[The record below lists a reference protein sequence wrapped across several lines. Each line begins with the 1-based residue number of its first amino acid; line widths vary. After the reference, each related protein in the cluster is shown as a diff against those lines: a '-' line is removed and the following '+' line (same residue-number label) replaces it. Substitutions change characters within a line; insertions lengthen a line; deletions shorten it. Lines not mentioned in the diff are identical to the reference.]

1 MHGARGRSP
10 DLHAGAFPPR
20 NPPLSSDLM
29 HPCAP
34 GNPSC
39 HAGAFPPR
47 TPPFIRA
54 GAALRPACA
63 HCQSVVQHEHDAPI
77 RASRRFAEPCT
88 PSSEHRTPF
97 QQHRAAQPKC
107 APSRSSSSKESEL
120 RSTDAEPM
128 RPPTCAAFSKRS
140 VKRACAKA
148 RRSTGCTR
156 RWSVARRIFA
166 NVLEELSLRRREA
179 ARPSPRTNYVWSAC
193 THERFS
199 GAVRPEPLRSP
210 PAARDILENRPNRKT
225 RSAREGRLLRLS
237 DPLFRDRVV
246 RAVIYV
252 LMVDGH
258 RTVQTPERASPGE
271 CGSAETF

>member
-1 MHGARGRSP
+1 MAPVLGLREYKNRLRRDGRAPWSGEGRVVGAAGAGLLLLGGMARAAGASMHGARGRSP

-128 RPPTCAAFSKRS
+128 RPPNCAAFSK
-140 VKRACAKA
+140 
-148 RRSTGCTR
+148 
-156 RWSVARRIFA
+156 
-166 NVLEELSLRRREA
+166 
-179 ARPSPRTNYVWSAC
+179 
-193 THERFS
+193 
-199 GAVRPEPLRSP
+199 
-210 PAARDILENRPNRKT
+210 
-225 RSAREGRLLRLS
+225 
-237 DPLFRDRVV
+237 
-246 RAVIYV
+246 
-252 LMVDGH
+252 
-258 RTVQTPERASPGE
+258 
-271 CGSAETF
+271 

>member
-1 MHGARGRSP
+1 MVRAAGVPIYTRGRTPPATPPFPPTLCTPAHQEIHPAMRGRSSP
-10 DLHAGAFPPR
+10 
-20 NPPLSSDLM
+20 
-29 HPCAP
+29 AP
-34 GNPSC
+34 
-39 HAGAFPPR
+39 
-47 TPPFIRA
+47 PPFIRA

-148 RRSTGCTR
+148 RRSTSCTR
-156 RWSVARRIFA
+156 RWSVARRK
-166 NVLEELSLRRREA
+166 EK
-179 ARPSPRTNYVWSAC
+179 RPC
-193 THERFS
+193 
-199 GAVRPEPLRSP
+199 L
-210 PAARDILENRPNRKT
+210 
-225 RSAREGRLLRLS
+225 
-237 DPLFRDRVV
+237 
-246 RAVIYV
+246 
-252 LMVDGH
+252 
-258 RTVQTPERASPGE
+258 
-271 CGSAETF
+271 

>member
-1 MHGARGRSP
+1 MGVLVARTLEVKSLVFLFFVRCSFSLRMACSP
-10 DLHAGAFPPR
+10 ICGLARRVF
-20 NPPLSSDLM
+20 LM
-29 HPCAP
+29 HARRQQPWLNC
-34 GNPSC
+34 GVILQTTYTNL
-39 HAGAFPPR
+39 
-47 TPPFIRA
+47 RA
-54 GAALRPACA
+54 
-63 HCQSVVQHEHDAPI
+63 QI

-225 RSAREGRLLRLS
+225 RSARGGRLLRLCG
-237 DPLFRDRVV
+237 PLFRDRVV
-246 RAVIYV
+246 RAVYV
-252 LMVDGH
+252 GVMVDGH